1 MDPTTGP
8 LAVPG
13 PPADDPIAAE
23 AGLVARLKAGDG
35 AAYEHVLR
43 DYGGRLLAT
52 ARRIMPSDD
61 DAQDAFQDAMLS
73 AFKAIA
79 RFDGQ
84 SRLSTWL
91 HRIVVN
97 ACLMKLRSKRRR
109 PEKSIDHHLPTF
121 DDTGHQSPSSRPWK
135 PAGTNG
141 IETEEARRMVRQ
153 AVEQLPDS
161 YRVVLMLRDVEGLDT
176 LEVALLLEMSESA
189 VKTRLH
195 RARQALKELLDPH
208 MRDDSTPSGS
218 GERNT
223 P

>member
-1 MDPTTGP
+1 MDPTTGHLETTDP
-8 LAVPG
+8 PG
-13 PPADDPIAAE
+13 DDPIAAE
-23 AGLVARLKAGDG
+23 AGLVAKLKAGDG
-35 AAYEHVLR
+35 PAFEMVLR
-43 DYGGRLLAT
+43 EYGGRLLAT
-52 ARRIMPSDD
+52 ARRIMSSED

-73 AFKAIA
+73 AFKAIG

-109 PEKSIDHHLPTF
+109 PEKSIDEHLPTF
-121 DDTGHQSPSSRPWK
+121 DDSGHQSPRSKPWK
-135 PAGTNG
+135 PSASDG
-141 IETEEARRMVRQ
+141 IEADEAKRMVRK

-161 YRVVLMLRDVEGLDT
+161 YRVVLILRDVEGLDT
-176 LEVALLLEMSESA
+176 HEVATLLDMSESA

-208 MRDDSTPSGS
+208 MHADTRPMRA
-218 GERNT
+218 GERT
-223 P
+223 IG